1 MHAVSTLFSIS
12 GPNWNSNV
20 MPCPRCLTN
29 KRLQSSMDKLPSCDD
44 GYSTRI
50 SALNDG
56 NERKES
62 QKELV
67 RALND
72 GNENAPK

>member
-1 MHAVSTLFSIS
+1 MHALLTLFSIS

-20 MPCPRCLTN
+20 MPCPCCLTH
-29 KRLQSSMDKLPSCDD
+29 KRLHSSMDKLLSCDD

-50 SALNDG
+50 SGLNDG
-56 NERKES
+56 NEKES

-67 RALND
+67 S
-72 GNENAPK
+72 

>member
-1 MHAVSTLFSIS
+1 
-12 GPNWNSNV
+12 
-20 MPCPRCLTN
+20 
-29 KRLQSSMDKLPSCDD
+29 MDKLPSCDD

-62 QKELV
+62 KKELV

>member
-1 MHAVSTLFSIS
+1 
-12 GPNWNSNV
+12 
-20 MPCPRCLTN
+20 
-29 KRLQSSMDKLPSCDD
+29 MDKLPSCDD

-56 NERKES
+56 NEKES

-72 GNENAPK
+72 GNENAPKW